1 MHTTRPKFRAVRQ
14 APPAQCRMLQ
24 QAPFD
29 DAEAN
34 PVAMYVMTLLANRR

>member
-1 MHTTRPKFRAVRQ
+1 
-14 APPAQCRMLQ
+14 MLQ

-34 PVAMYVMTLLANRR
+34 PVAMYVMTLMANRR